1 MSDASQSGDAPRT
14 VASRPRVIAVVGP
27 TGVGKSAAA
36 EDLAF
41 ALDGEI
47 ITADSMQVYRG
58 MDIGTAKQP
67 RALRKVP
74 HHCIDQV
81 EPGTPYSAAIYQQQA
96 RTRIDDVAARG
107 KVPVLVGGT
116 GLYVRAALDVME
128 FPKGHAKSQT
138 RAALEARLAL
148 VGPEAMYAILQELDP
163 DAAALI
169 HRNNTRRVL
178 RALEMLED
186 ADVSY
191 AETRE
196 HFAERVPFYPATYI
210 GLTMDRDELYRRI
223 DARVDAMMAASLL
236 GEVEALLAAGYRDAL
251 TSAQAIGYK
260 ELVPV
265 LDGSGDL
272 ASAVAAI
279 KQASRRYAKR
289 QLTWFRADPRVRWLD
304 VTKLSPAETVQAMI
318 ALVESGTEYAEQR

>member
-1 MSDASQSGDAPRT
+1 VQEPAVP
-14 VASRPRVIAVVGP
+14 RPRVIAIVGP

-36 EDLAF
+36 EDLAV

-67 RALRKVP
+67 RGARRVP

-81 EPGTPYSAAIYQQQA
+81 APGEPYSAALYQQQA
-96 RTRIDDVAARG
+96 RKRIDDVAARG

-128 FPKGHAKSQT
+128 FPKGHAKSHT
-138 RAALEARLAL
+138 RAALEADLERL
-148 VGPEAMYAILQELDP
+148 GPEAMYAKLQELDP

-196 HFAERVPFYPATYI
+196 HFADRVPFYPATYI
-210 GLTMDRDELYRRI
+210 GLTMEREELYRRV
-223 DARVDAMMAASLL
+223 DARVDAMMAAGLL
-236 GEVEALLAAGYRDAL
+236 EEVAALLAAGYREAL
-251 TSAQAIGYK
+251 SSAQAIGYK

-265 LDGSGDL
+265 IDGSGDL

-304 VTKLSPAETVQAMI
+304 VTKLSPAETVEAMS
-318 ALVESGTEYAEQR
+318 ALVESVAHDTELR